1 MTTSQKHKDFV
12 AEPMGEKEV
21 MALAGIG
28 DVLGKRLQDKGFDKV
43 IFFFVTRYIITTDKF
58 LALLPCH
65 QSLKMH
71 YKKYFDFSTIAV
83 LSAKLPYVFL

>member
-28 DVLGKRLQDKGFDKV
+28 DVLGRRLQDKGFDKV
-43 IFFFVTRYIITTDKF
+43 CLLCHSAYIITTDNF
-58 LALLPCH
+58 LA
-65 QSLKMH
+65 KIN
-71 YKKYFDFSTIAV
+71 KK
-83 LSAKLPYVFL
+83 L